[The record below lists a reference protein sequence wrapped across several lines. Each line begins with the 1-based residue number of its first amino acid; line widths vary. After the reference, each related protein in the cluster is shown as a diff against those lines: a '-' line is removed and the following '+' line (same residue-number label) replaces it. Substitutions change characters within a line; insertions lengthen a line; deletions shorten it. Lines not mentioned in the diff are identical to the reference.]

1 MQPSR
6 AHLAALRAWL
16 QGVPLDAIG
25 GRWLATDAD
34 SIPEPRETLATL
46 HTIRDAL
53 VARARVHGREDLAI
67 AVGQPGRSGVA
78 MDSAVDAVRQL
89 EGLGTQAPQPKH
101 GVHLWLAAPL
111 ARRLQAAG
119 IDTLADLVA
128 LANARGRSWWRR
140 VPRVGPLAASR
151 LVTFLDAHRKA
162 LGPLGAHVTG
172 APSPMTTGSQAL
184 QLDAGAPLPFEAMR
198 LPDALDGRAGANRAA
213 LARCMIRARDDHE
226 AISSWLSQW
235 PEASTTRRAYR
246 KEAER
251 FLAWVILERG
261 KAFADAIADDCLAY
275 RTFLA
280 DPQPAARW
288 RGPQVPRVV
297 TVAGTVFHN
306 PAWRPFTGLLSPR
319 SAAYSETVLAGLFAW
334 LVAQGYLDSNPWEGM
349 LRTRRVADAIDVD
362 RAVSSKVW
370 LALAAWL
377 DERAQAPGEE
387 GSRMRLFRAALVLL
401 RDTGLRVA
409 EAAAADRAD
418 MRALAG
424 AGEGSRPGLWGELR
438 IVGKGGKVRLVP
450 ISLRT
455 HAALASH
462 WADRGLDAQTLGPA
476 PLLAPL
482 TETTTPR
489 ARAKAVAGR
498 GGYSDRGL
506 RSLVERAADLFRDHL
521 ARHEPALLPQ
531 SQALNPHAFR
541 HAFGTQATAD
551 GVQLD
556 ELQACMGHATM
567 ATTALYKKG
576 RRAPTVG

>member
-34 SIPEPRETLATL
+34 SIPQPRETLATL
-46 HTIRDAL
+46 LAIRDAL

-67 AVGQPGRSGVA
+67 AVGQPGRSGVS
-78 MDSAVDAVRQL
+78 MDNAVDAVRQL
-89 EGLGTQAPQPKH
+89 EGFGTPVPQPQH

-151 LVTFLDAHRKA
+151 LVAFLDNHRKA
-162 LGPLGAHVTG
+162 LGTLGAHVTG
-172 APSPMTTGSQAL
+172 ASLPMATVPDSL
-184 QLDAGAPLPFEAMR
+184 QLDAGVPLPFEAMR
-198 LPDALDGRAGANRAA
+198 LPDALDGRAGANRAP
-213 LARCMIRARDDHE
+213 LARCVIRASDDYE

-251 FLAWVILERG
+251 FLAWVVLERG
-261 KAFADAIADDCLAY
+261 KAFADVTAEDCLAY

-288 RGPQVPRVV
+288 CGPQVPRVV
-297 TVAGTVFHN
+297 TVAGRVFHN

-319 SAAYSETVLAGLFAW
+319 SAAYAETVLAGLSGW
-334 LVAQGYLDSNPWEGM
+334 LVAQGYLDCNPWEGM

-362 RAVSSKVW
+362 RAVPSEVW

-377 DERAQAPGEE
+377 DERSKAPGEE
-387 GSRMRLFRAALVLL
+387 GSRMRLFRAAIVLL
-401 RDTGLRVA
+401 RETGLRVA
-409 EAAAADRAD
+409 EAAAANRAD
-418 MRALAG
+418 LRALT
-424 AGEGSRPGLWGELR
+424 GEGSRPGLWGELG
-438 IVGKGGKVRLVP
+438 IVGKSGKVRLVP
-450 ISLRT
+450 ISART
-455 HAALASH
+455 FAVLASH
-462 WADRGLDAQTLGPA
+462 WADRGVDPQTLGPA

-482 TETTTPR
+482 TDTTTPR

-521 ARHEPALLPQ
+521 TKHEPALLPQ

-541 HAFGTQATAD
+541 HAFGAQATAD
-551 GVQLD
+551 GIELD
-556 ELQACMGHATM
+556 ELQAYLGHATTV
-567 ATTALYKKG
+567 TTALYDKG
-576 RRAPTVG
+576 RQAPTD